1 MDIHFK
7 LNGEGFVW
15 NAAKAEKNWRR
26 HGVRFEEAVAVFF
39 DPLFVLVDASRNEE
53 ARDAVIGFDAT
64 GRLLYVVHIEID
76 GACIRIV
83 SARRAEPDEET
94 RYAE

>member
-39 DPLFVLVDASRNEE
+39 DPLFVLVDASRKE
-53 ARDAVIGFDAT
+53 
-64 GRLLYVVHIEID
+64 
-76 GACIRIV
+76 
-83 SARRAEPDEET
+83 
-94 RYAE
+94 